1 LRAESTKPA
10 GATAGSN
17 PVAPTYGEPLCIKGS
32 FLVCLNFS
40 TLIFARC
47 QDYVKIFG
55 GILRKTHPSLLA
67 VPWKR
72 HPSALSDVDI
82 QSEIDVL
89 RVLFL
94 LEEKYHMKIERTE
107 DQTTLTFDNHDPSM
121 DGLNSLL
128 YAWHVQNKTL
138 NAGQKKSADPG
149 AEEHK
154 YDVWKSRFPMDL
166 EQYWDEQH
174 RKLEEYYQALIKK
187 ASKSYKK
194 VTVLSEFLTHIREM
208 IQAGIH
214 IKADQQLIRLG
225 KGALTLTA
233 LVSEVYAPEN
243 RAVTEAVSHFLF
255 DLKTLTDYGMNFDVN
270 YYENEQGTRITIILH
285 LSPLMAFDSTINS
298 MQEYESGNPHGN
310 YESEIFE
317 KNLDAEL
324 TRYDINLQ
332 DEIEH
337 SN

>member
-1 LRAESTKPA
+1 MTVGEKIRKYRLLCGKTQKELGLDLGFTARTADVRVNQYEKDKMAPKAEIRSRIA
-10 GATAGSN
+10 EVLG
-17 PVAPTYGEPLCIKGS
+17 V
-32 FLVCLNFS
+32 
-40 TLIFARC
+40 
-47 QDYVKIFG
+47 
-55 GILRKTHPSLLA
+55 
-67 VPWKR
+67 

-94 LEEKYHMKIERTE
+94 LEEQYHMKIERTE

-166 EQYWDEQH
+166 ELYWDEQH
-174 RKLEEYYQALIKK
+174 RKLEEYYQPLIKK

-194 VTVLSEFLTHIREM
+194 VTMLSEFLTHIREM

-214 IKADQQLIRLG
+214 IKADQKLIRLG
-225 KGALTLTA
+225 KGAITLTA

-243 RAVTEAVSHFLF
+243 RAVTEAVTHFLF

-270 YYENEQGTRITIILH
+270 YYEN
-285 LSPLMAFDSTINS
+285 
-298 MQEYESGNPHGN
+298 
-310 YESEIFE
+310 
-317 KNLDAEL
+317 
-324 TRYDINLQ
+324 
-332 DEIEH
+332 
-337 SN
+337 

>member
-1 LRAESTKPA
+1 MTVGEKIRKYRLLCGKTQKELGLDLGFTARTADVRVNQYEKDKMAPKAEIRNRIA
-10 GATAGSN
+10 EVLG
-17 PVAPTYGEPLCIKGS
+17 V
-32 FLVCLNFS
+32 
-40 TLIFARC
+40 
-47 QDYVKIFG
+47 
-55 GILRKTHPSLLA
+55 
-67 VPWKR
+67 

-94 LEEKYHMKIERTE
+94 LEEQYHMKIERTE

-174 RKLEEYYQALIKK
+174 RKLEEYYQPLIKK

-194 VTVLSEFLTHIREM
+194 VTMLSEFLTHIREM
-208 IQAGIH
+208 IRAGIH
-214 IKADQQLIRLG
+214 IKAGQQLIRLG
-225 KGALTLTA
+225 NGALTLTA
-233 LVSEVYAPEN
+233 LVSEVYVPEN
-243 RAVTEAVSHFLF
+243 QAVTAAVTHFLF

-270 YYENEQGTRITIILH
+270 YYENEQGTRITVILH

-310 YESEIFE
+310 YEAEIFE
-317 KNLDAEL
+317 KNLAAEL
-324 TRYDINLQ
+324 SRYDIDLK

-337 SN
+337 ACP